1 MELCGLR
8 KRILKRDYELFSH
21 PLQTWRLQRASL
33 PLVSNLICSQLMR
46 VGRTQSYSED
56 LNLQQVYANHNR
68 LIVDFFHILCTY
80 LGGKFADLNLVKC
93 VKLTHLKGFF
103 HKNRNPV
110 II

>member
-33 PLVSNLICSQLMR
+33 LLVSNLICSQLMR

-56 LNLQQVYANHNR
+56 LTVQQVYANHNR
-68 LIVDFFHILCTY
+68 LIVY
-80 LGGKFADLNLVKC
+80 LYY
-93 VKLTHLKGFF
+93 
-103 HKNRNPV
+103 
-110 II
+110 IIFSALI